1 MTKEK
6 TNFERLQNAYNEM
19 EKSFVRDEAVL
30 EKRDDQVKK
39 FIMAKL
45 NEDTI
50 VNKAGKELKNVS
62 LTPLIKVA
70 DESHAVKKL
79 EKWISN
85 FGQHWS
91 QFCQIDRKKGWS

>member
-1 MTKEK
+1 M
-6 TNFERLQNAYNEM
+6 
-19 EKSFVRDEAVL
+19 RDEAVL

-62 LTPLIKVA
+62 LTPLVKVA
-70 DESHAVKKL
+70 DESHAVKKAGKMDL
-79 EKWISN
+79 KS
-85 FGQHWS
+85 GQHWS